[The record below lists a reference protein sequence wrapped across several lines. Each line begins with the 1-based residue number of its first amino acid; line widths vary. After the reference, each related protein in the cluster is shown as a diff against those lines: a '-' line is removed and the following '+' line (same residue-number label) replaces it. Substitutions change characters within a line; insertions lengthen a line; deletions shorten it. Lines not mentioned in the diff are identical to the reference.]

1 MESSVVRMVQPPL
14 PVSPA
19 PAPPQCPELDL
30 SLMLS
35 PERPGGQQTRTQQV
49 CFGPSPDSS
58 LDQPPVTM
66 AIHYSNQSAVEKQH
80 SKLKGEHGGVSDQS
94 DGQLTEGV
102 ELNTTLAL
110 KTELLQLEKAEFN
123 SQDAVRE
130 RLQNSTTV
138 QECVRTR
145 AAEGVNFPRSH
156 HLYRALVSVSLSQDE
171 LIAQALRDRPVLAP
185 PTTSHLSK
193 DGSGSGW
200 CGACENENGSYNW
213 DYSDYWAGRS
223 SAFSHSE
230 LVAVTTLCVPLL
242 LLGLMGNILTIL
254 VVWLR
259 PQMRS
264 TTYFYLSSMAVSDIM
279 MLVLMPLDLYKLWWY
294 RPWFLGDVVC
304 KLSQFVSEC
313 CTFSSILHMTALGAE
328 RYVGVCFPLRAR
340 LLVTRGR
347 VRVLIGAL
355 WGVAALSAGP
365 VLVLVGV
372 ERVEGNLTECRVTR
386 WAESSGLMVG
396 MLWLSNLYFIIPLT
410 TLTLL
415 YTLIARRLRQRRH

>member
-1 MESSVVRMVQPPL
+1 M
-14 PVSPA
+14 
-19 PAPPQCPELDL
+19 DL
-30 SLMLS
+30 
-35 PERPGGQQTRTQQV
+35 
-49 CFGPSPDSS
+49 
-58 LDQPPVTM
+58 
-66 AIHYSNQSAVEKQH
+66 
-80 SKLKGEHGGVSDQS
+80 
-94 DGQLTEGV
+94 
-102 ELNTTLAL
+102 
-110 KTELLQLEKAEFN
+110 
-123 SQDAVRE
+123 
-130 RLQNSTTV
+130 
-138 QECVRTR
+138 
-145 AAEGVNFPRSH
+145 
-156 HLYRALVSVSLSQDE
+156 
-171 LIAQALRDRPVLAP
+171 AQ
-185 PTTSHLSK
+185 

-200 CGACENENGSYNW
+200 CGACENENESYNS
-213 DYSDYWAGRS
+213 DYSDYLAGLP
-223 SAFSHSE
+223 SAFRHSE

-242 LLGLMGNILTIL
+242 VLGLMGNILTIL

-294 RPWFLGDVVC
+294 RPWFLGDAVC

-355 WGVAALSAGP
+355 WAVAALSAGP

-386 WAESSGLMVG
+386 WAESSGLMVA

-415 YTLIARRLRQRRH
+415 YTLIARRLRQRRHVPRDHTHRQTLRMMVVIVCVFVVCWLPFHVARTLFCLSLNSSYQVYFLSQYLNLVSFVLFYCSAAVNPLLYNIMSSRYRDNVRALLRPRTRPLPAPSPSSTHF

>member
-1 MESSVVRMVQPPL
+1 MD
-14 PVSPA
+14 A
-19 PAPPQCPELDL
+19 
-30 SLMLS
+30 
-35 PERPGGQQTRTQQV
+35 TQ
-49 CFGPSPDSS
+49 
-58 LDQPPVTM
+58 
-66 AIHYSNQSAVEKQH
+66 E
-80 SKLKGEHGGVSDQS
+80 
-94 DGQLTEGV
+94 
-102 ELNTTLAL
+102 
-110 KTELLQLEKAEFN
+110 
-123 SQDAVRE
+123 
-130 RLQNSTTV
+130 
-138 QECVRTR
+138 
-145 AAEGVNFPRSH
+145 
-156 HLYRALVSVSLSQDE
+156 
-171 LIAQALRDRPVLAP
+171 
-185 PTTSHLSK
+185 
-193 DGSGSGW
+193 GSGW
-200 CGACENENGSYNW
+200 CGGCEKENGSSYW
-213 DYSDYWAGRS
+213 DYSDYWSGLS

-242 LLGLMGNILTIL
+242 VLGLMGNILTIL

-264 TTYFYLSSMAVSDIM
+264 TTYFYLSSMAMSDIM

-294 RPWFLGDVVC
+294 RPWFLGDAVC

-365 VLVLVGV
+365 VLVLVGAEPV
-372 ERVEGNLTECRVTR
+372 DGNLTECRVTR
-386 WAESSGLMVG
+386 WAESSGLMVA

-415 YTLIARRLRQRRH
+415 YTLIARRLRQRRHVPRDHAHRQTLRMMGKHTGVKGQLRLNNIYLN